1 MGTTEMTGVTKRLA
15 LRNCAPGGGEAL
27 ATRAAFSA
35 IPLNSLGVQ
44 ARTISIL
51 DSAPDAAT
59 AIPMATASDPSAS
72 SETSTTSFE
81 PVVLYSATSLPP
93 AFSINALT
101 APDRSDGLLTSPF
114 TPEWEYDAYVM
125 NRGILLLPV
134 LSVDSGRGIFHGLIA
149 HNSTSWHFAGR

>member
-1 MGTTEMTGVTKRLA
+1 V
-15 LRNCAPGGGEAL
+15 
-27 ATRAAFSA
+27 ATREAFSA

-44 ARTISIL
+44 ARTVSIL

-81 PVVLYSATSLPP
+81 PVVLYRATTLPP

-101 APDRSDGLLTSPF
+101 APDRSSGLLTSPF
-114 TPEWEYDAYVM
+114 TPEWEYDAYVI
-125 NRGILLLPV
+125 NRGMFLLPV
-134 LSVDSGRGIFHGLIA
+134 LKAL
-149 HNSTSWHFAGR
+149 

>member
-1 MGTTEMTGVTKRLA
+1 MRGEASKKRPQRWRLA
-15 LRNCAPGGGEAL
+15 SGRGVS
-27 ATRAAFSA
+27 TRAAFSA
-35 IPLNSLGVQ
+35 IPLNSPGVQ
-44 ARTISIL
+44 AHTVSIL
-51 DSAPDAAT
+51 DNAPLAAT

-114 TPEWEYDAYVM
+114 TPEWEIRCIRDEQ
-125 NRGILLLPV
+125 R
-134 LSVDSGRGIFHGLIA
+134 H
-149 HNSTSWHFAGR
+149 TSPPCFEG